1 MIAVADR
8 GRLPYPATIDERPVC
23 AAQITNKQVLAHA
36 QDLGVPSGN
45 PNRADLQVYARPPT
59 NHERIV
65 VDHDRRQCS
74 RRRQTTV
81 RHQPVSTR
89 LAFPLTGR
97 RMVERAMVRL
107 SRVWMDGEANEPY
120 VKFSIS

>member
-45 PNRADLQVYARPPT
+45 PNRADLQVYP
-59 NHERIV
+59 
-65 VDHDRRQCS
+65 
-74 RRRQTTV
+74 
-81 RHQPVSTR
+81 
-89 LAFPLTGR
+89 GR
-97 RMVERAMVRL
+97 RPITNASL
-107 SRVWMDGEANEPY
+107 SITIDDNVLAGGRQPSGTNRFQHGWR
-120 VKFSIS
+120 SH